1 MQDGVGGLQIVVD
14 ADDRRTVE
22 RDGDR
27 NEQQIE
33 RFGNTLSGI
42 LVFAYPGESYL
53 GLSALFAVL
62 MFVSGVEQLVMAF
75 TERYMAGRSWTAMLG
90 CLEVILGI
98 MLISSPGITALMLP
112 IFLGIWLLSRG
123 IGLIGIA
130 SEMSRFKMPGMG
142 WTIVLGILL
151 TLCALMI
158 LFRPLVFGVEV
169 VIAWLGIAL
178 LVAGIALVIFAF
190 QLFGIRNKLKNM

>member
-1 MQDGVGGLQIVVD
+1 M
-14 ADDRRTVE
+14 A
-22 RDGDR
+22 
-27 NEQQIE
+27 
-33 RFGNTLSGI
+33 TLMTEFKSLTRYWWVTLVLGIAICVSGI

-123 IGLIGIA
+123 IDLIGIA
-130 SEMSRFKMPGMG
+130 SEMSRFKVPGMG

>member
-1 MQDGVGGLQIVVD
+1 M
-14 ADDRRTVE
+14 A
-22 RDGDR
+22 
-27 NEQQIE
+27 
-33 RFGNTLSGI
+33 TLMTEFKSLTRYWWVTLVLGIAICVSGI
-42 LVFAYPGESYL
+42 LVFAYPGASYL

-130 SEMSRFKMPGMG
+130 SEMSRFKVPGMG

-190 QLFGIRNKLKNM
+190 QLFGIRNKLKKM